1 MEKILQ
7 GESWSFDRHLVI
19 LQRYEIDT
27 LITDLLFDKVSL
39 WVQVHDIPVHYL
51 NRDVAKKLCE
61 LVDEVDRTL
70 EILEVEGGS
79 FIRVQV
85 RWILIYL
92 FVKVVYSPL
101 KIVEKIGSPST
112 TNTFLISAIG
122 VDDLIMLI
130 EIAIFGLKVI
140 VRWKPGIKNMGRG
153 FMPRLLHYIRS
164 NWWLS
169 WFFMQQRK
177 RLVRMVLGKG
187 RGSQVSD
194 HGNHR
199 G

>member
-1 MEKILQ
+1 MEKFLQ

-39 WVQVHDIPVHYL
+39 WVQVHNIPVRYL

-101 KIVEKIGSPST
+101 KIVEKIRSPST
-112 TNTFLISAIG
+112 TNTFLIFAIG

-130 EIAIFGLKVI
+130 EITISGLKVM

-153 FMPRLLHYIRS
+153 FMPQLLCYIRIQ
-164 NWWLS
+164 WWLS

-187 RGSQVSD
+187 RGSQVQ
-194 HGNHR
+194 R
-199 G
+199 PWQP